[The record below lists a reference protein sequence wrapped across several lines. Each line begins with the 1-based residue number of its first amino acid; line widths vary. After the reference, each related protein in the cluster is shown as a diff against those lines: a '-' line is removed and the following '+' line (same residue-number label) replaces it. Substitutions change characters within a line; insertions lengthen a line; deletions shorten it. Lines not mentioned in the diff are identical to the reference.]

1 MKSFIYNQ
9 SRKYF
14 IDKLSLCRQPFLLCP
29 RWETKNIRMWGIICY
44 LLTKSRLTLLWPPW
58 TVVLAAPLSIGFP
71 SNNTR
76 VSCYIFFSRRSSD
89 PGIELKSIKLESIKL
104 ESTLAGG
111 FFTTEPPGIIQK
123 YILSLPTVPGTELL
137 KPLAF
142 PSDRSIFCYSR
153 VYASHMTLGRA
164 PR

>member
-1 MKSFIYNQ
+1 MSDSFV
-9 SRKYF
+9 
-14 IDKLSLCRQPFLLCP
+14 
-29 RWETKNIRMWGIICY
+29 T
-44 LLTKSRLTLLWPPW
+44 PW

-71 SNNTR
+71 SKNTR

-89 PGIELKSIKLESIKL
+89 PGIKLKSIKL